1 MGGGRGQIFFADYK
15 TKHFAFGR
23 RYRNTGNNEID
34 IDVAGKASY
43 KLSNHTSLT

>member
-1 MGGGRGQIFFADYK
+1 MVKYFFQIIRLNTLHLVDVIGTQVTIR
-15 TKHFAFGR
+15 TK
-23 RYRNTGNNEID
+23 EID